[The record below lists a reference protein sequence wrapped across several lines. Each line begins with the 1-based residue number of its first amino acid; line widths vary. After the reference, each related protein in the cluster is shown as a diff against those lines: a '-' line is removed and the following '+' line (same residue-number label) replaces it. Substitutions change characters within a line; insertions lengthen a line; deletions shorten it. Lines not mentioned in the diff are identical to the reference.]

1 MAGVLKPLQ
10 LLRDVRNATLGDA
23 DTRDYD
29 PGLYRTIGNVT
40 FSILPRRKEPHLS
53 KFVLD
58 KSIPT
63 SIARKLADLGPVD
76 SLFTFELYANAA
88 FIPHFTDAA
97 SLEEILEVREGWPF
111 NPKHS
116 QILAADVSAPQYSGD
131 RTLTPSDPGRHFQ
144 PPPWRFAKKQVRRC
158 RHTASL
164 SPKQVLLSD
173 R

>member
-1 MAGVLKPLQ
+1 MVAGVNTSSSN
-10 LLRDVRNATLGDA
+10 NAQAVNGFMY
-23 DTRDYD
+23 YD

-40 FSILPRRKEPHLS
+40 FSILSRRKEPHLS

-63 SIARKLADLGPVD
+63 SVARKLADLGPVD

-97 SLEEILEVREGWPF
+97 SLEEILEVRADWPF
-111 NPKHS
+111 KPKHS
-116 QILAADVSAPQYSGD
+116 QILAADVRVPQYSEN
-131 RTLTPSDPGRHFQ
+131 RTLTAPDSGRHFR
-144 PPPWRFAKKQVRRC
+144 PTPWRFAKKRVRCC